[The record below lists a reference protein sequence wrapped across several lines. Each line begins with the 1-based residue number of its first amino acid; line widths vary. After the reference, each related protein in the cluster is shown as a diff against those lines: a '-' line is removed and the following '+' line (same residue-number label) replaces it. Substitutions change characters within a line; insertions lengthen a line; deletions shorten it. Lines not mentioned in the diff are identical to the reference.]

1 MKGRAGVQLAV
12 AVAFALAFAI
22 RRPAA
27 AARGDELYGGRI
39 AALAFEGDAAP
50 QTEAWGRLTDLRPGQ
65 TLTQSAVRRA
75 LRNLFATRVFLDLS
89 VEASTG
95 PDGAL
100 VIVRFVAAPRIRT
113 LEIVGNGIPQKRRLR
128 DAMAYSVGDLW
139 PSDAAGPL
147 EETIQRHLKAWGRFE
162 AKVAVVVTGDPGR
175 NFVDLRIEIEP
186 YAPAVA
192 APPEFLG
199 ALGPALETRL
209 LKVAKQ
215 KPGKVFLEAR
225 ARGDGER
232 FETLLREDGF
242 GRAEVRWDSVA
253 YDAKSRKATPRYKV
267 FVGPLVVLKVTG
279 APVADVKKHPD
290 SPWKRLDPPDE
301 ETVLRFRD
309 RLLETYQ
316 EKGHAKATVAVSF
329 ETRTDEEIVSF
340 VIDKGE
346 RYAVGRVAV
355 DGTKAVKA
363 GTVRDAVETGP
374 PALFSRGRL
383 VETNLLSDA
392 DAILGV
398 YRVRGFRDAK
408 VAPPD
413 VTPGKRPFT
422 FDVTFRVTE
431 GPRFTVTSRSFSGN
445 AKLTE
450 AELLPGLATSPG
462 RPFTDEGLNADVATL
477 GGRYQERG
485 FPDARVDGA
494 AKLVP
499 GADPST
505 AGAEVG
511 FSIFEGERV
520 FFGKTIVR
528 GYRKTRLS
536 VIERQ
541 LGSVEGQPFSL
552 TKTLE
557 MQRSL
562 AALGVFSRADIQTLP
577 ADPDTAERTVLVTLT
592 EGKPWSLLYGF
603 GADYSSSA
611 DPKFSLRVS
620 LGASYNNLFG
630 RAIVAGGDVLVSRRQ
645 NRFRLFLREP
655 SILDSG
661 YPLSVQFFA
670 GQDFQPGYSVKRG
683 GVYLDTSR
691 KVSRTVKALLRLQ
704 YEIVQPSEDP
714 GLGPDQLPNQQN
726 LIASI
731 GPALSWDMRDDPIA
745 PTRGFIVTAEMK
757 YAFPLFAATAHF
769 LRGSFLAAGYHSFFP
784 DSVLA
789 VAVRFGAIQPWGPC
803 DIIGENPECKPNLMV
818 PIPERLFAGG
828 RTTHRAFGQDALG
841 IVGQTVNTDL
851 VGYGGNGLLLFNV
864 EWRQRLVGGLGGA
877 LFFDDGNTWDDW
889 RKVNLGEIRPGAGV
903 GLFFLTPVGPIRI
916 DYGMKLDKRPF
927 ETLGVFNF
935 SVGYAF

>member
-1 MKGRAGVQLAV
+1 MRGRDGVLFAIAV
-12 AVAFALAFAI
+12 ACAVILALPA
-22 RRPAA
+22 PAA
-27 AARGDELYGGRI
+27 PARGDELYGGRI
-39 AALAFEGDAAP
+39 AALAFEGDDAP
-50 QTEAWGRLTDLRPGQ
+50 QTDDWGRLTDLRPGQ
-65 TLTQSAVRRA
+65 ALTRAAVRRA
-75 LRNLFATRVFLDLS
+75 LRDLFATRLFLDLA
-89 VEASTG
+89 VEASPG
-95 PDGAL
+95 PDGVL
-100 VIVRFVAAPRIRT
+100 VVVRFVAAPRIRT
-113 LEIVGNGIPQKRRLR
+113 LEIVGAGIPQKGRLR
-128 DAMAYSVGDLW
+128 DAIAYSVGDLW
-139 PSDAAGPL
+139 APDAAEPL
-147 EETIQRHLKAWGRFE
+147 EETIRRHLKAWGRFE
-162 AKVAVVVTGDPGR
+162 AKVAVVVTGDTGR
-175 NFVDLRIEIEP
+175 NLVDLRIEIE
-186 YAPAVA
+186 AGAAAGAV
-192 APPEFLG
+192 PPEFLP
-199 ALGPALETRL
+199 GPGPVAESRL

-215 KPGKVFLEAR
+215 KPGKGFQEAR
-225 ARGDGER
+225 ARGDSER
-232 FETLLREDGF
+232 YEAFLRERGY
-242 GRAEVRWDSVA
+242 GRAEVRWDGVT
-253 YDAKSRKATPRYKV
+253 YDAKTRKATPRYKV

-279 APVADVKKHPD
+279 APLADVKKHPD
-290 SPWKRLDPPDE
+290 SPWRRLDLPDE
-301 ETVLRFRD
+301 ETVLRFRE

-316 EKGHAKATVAVSF
+316 EQGHAKAKVEVSF
-329 ETRTDEEIVSF
+329 ETKRDEEIVSF
-340 VIDKGE
+340 VIDKGD

-355 DGTKAVKA
+355 DGTKAVKVR
-363 GTVRDAVETGP
+363 TVRDAVETGP

-383 VETNLLSDA
+383 VEANLLSDA

-398 YRVRGFRDAK
+398 YHVRGFRDAK
-408 VAPPD
+408 VAAPD
-413 VTPGKRPFT
+413 VTPGRRPFT
-422 FDVTFRVTE
+422 LNVAFHVTE
-431 GPRFTVTSRSFSGN
+431 GPRFMVTSRSFSGN

-450 AELLPGLATSPG
+450 AELLPGLSTTPG
-462 RPFTDEGLNADVATL
+462 RPFTEEGLNADVATL
-477 GGRYQERG
+477 GGRYQEKG
-485 FPDARVDGA
+485 FPDARVDGT

-499 GADPST
+499 GGDPSA

-541 LGSVEGQPFSL
+541 LGSLERQPFSL

-562 AALGVFSRADIQTLP
+562 ASLGVFSRADVQVLP
-577 ADPDTAERTVLVTLT
+577 ADPDTDRRPVVVTVT
-592 EGKPWSLLYGF
+592 EAKPWSLLYGF
-603 GADYSSSA
+603 GADYSSA
-611 DPKFSLRVS
+611 GDPKFSPRIS
-620 LGASYNNLFG
+620 LGATYGNLFG
-630 RAIVAGGDVLVSRRQ
+630 RAIAAGSDLLVSRRQ

-655 SILDSG
+655 SLLDSG
-661 YPLSVQFFA
+661 YPLSVSVFA
-670 GQDFQPGYSVKRG
+670 GQDYQPGYSVKRG
-683 GVYLDTSR
+683 GVYFDTSK

-714 GLGPDQLPNQQN
+714 GLGPDQLPNQKN

-731 GPALSWDMRDDPIA
+731 GPAISWDTRDDPVS
-745 PTRGFIVTAEMK
+745 PTKGFLVSGEMK

-769 LRGSFLAAGYHSFFP
+769 IRGSVLAAGYHSFTP

-841 IVGQTVNTDL
+841 IIGQTVNDQL
-851 VGYGGNGLLLFNV
+851 VGYGGAGMLLFNV
-864 EWRQRLVGGLGGA
+864 EWRQRLAGGLGGA

-903 GLFFLTPVGPIRI
+903 GLFYMTPVGPVRI
-916 DYGMKLDKRPF
+916 DYGMKLDKKPF

>member
-1 MKGRAGVQLAV
+1 MRGRLAGVLAV
-12 AVAFALAFAI
+12 AVAFAVILALPA
-22 RRPAA
+22 PAA
-27 AARGDELYGGRI
+27 PSRGDELYGGRI
-39 AALAFEGDAAP
+39 AALTFEGDAPP
-50 QTEAWGRLTDLRPGQ
+50 QTDAWGRLTDLRPGQ
-65 TLTQSAVRRA
+65 TLTQAAVRRA
-75 LRNLFATRVFLDLS
+75 LRDLFASRLFLDLA
-89 VEASTG
+89 VEASPG
-95 PDGAL
+95 PDGVL
-100 VIVRFVAAPRIRT
+100 VLVRFVAAPRIRS
-113 LEIVGNGIPQKRRLR
+113 LEIVGTGIPQKGRLR
-128 DAMAYSVGDLW
+128 DAIAYSVGDLW
-139 PSDAAGPL
+139 TPDAAEPL
-147 EETIQRHLKAWGRFE
+147 EETIRRHLKAWGRFE
-162 AKVAVVVTGDPGR
+162 AKAALDVTGDPGQ
-175 NFVDLRIEIEP
+175 NYVDLRIEIE
-186 YAPAVA
+186 AGAAAVA
-192 APPEFLG
+192 APPEFLP
-199 ALGPALETRL
+199 GPGPVAESRL

-215 KPGKVFLEAR
+215 KPGKGFQEAR
-225 ARGDGER
+225 ARADSER
-232 FETLLREDGF
+232 YEAFLRESGY
-242 GRAEVRWDSVA
+242 GRAEVRWDGVT
-253 YDAKSRKATPRYKV
+253 YEAKTRKATPRYNV

-290 SPWKRLDPPDE
+290 SPWRRLDLPDE
-301 ETVLRFRD
+301 ETVLRFRE

-316 EKGHAKATVAVSF
+316 EQGHAKAKVEVSF
-329 ETRTDEEIVSF
+329 ETERDEEIVSF
-340 VIDKGE
+340 VIDKGD

-363 GTVRDAVETGP
+363 RTVRDAVETGP

-383 VETNLLSDA
+383 VEANLSSDA

-398 YRVRGFRDAK
+398 YLVRGYRDAK
-408 VAPPD
+408 VAAPE
-413 VTPGKRPFT
+413 VTPGKRPFAL
-422 FDVTFRVTE
+422 DVTFHVTE

-450 AELLPGLATSPG
+450 AELLPGLSTSPG
-462 RPFTDEGLNADVATL
+462 RPFTEEGLNADVATL
-477 GGRYQERG
+477 GGRYQEKG

-499 GADPST
+499 GGDPSA

-541 LGSVEGQPFSL
+541 LGSLEGQPFSL
-552 TKTLE
+552 TKALE

-562 AALGVFSRADIQTLP
+562 ASLGVFSRADIQTLP
-577 ADPDTAERTVLVTLT
+577 TDPDTGQRTVLVTVT

-661 YPLSVQFFA
+661 YPLAVSVFA

-683 GVYLDTSR
+683 GVYFDTSR

-745 PTRGFIVTAEMK
+745 PTKGFLVTGEMK

-841 IVGQTVNTDL
+841 IIGQTVNDQL
-851 VGYGGNGLLLFNV
+851 VGYGGAGMLLFNV
-864 EWRQRLVGGLGGA
+864 EWRQRLAGGLGGA

-889 RKVNLGEIRPGAGV
+889 RKVNLGEIRPGIGV
-903 GLFFLTPVGPIRI
+903 GLFYTTPVGPIRI
-916 DYGMKLDKRPF
+916 DYGMKLDKRFF